1 MVRMKQGTVF
11 KSTGSWYQVRQAA
24 DDFIACR
31 MAGKKRLDAERIT
44 NPVGV
49 GDEVLFTVESDGT
62 GTIREILPR
71 RNYVVRQS
79 PRQKHQV
86 HFLATNID
94 QALLVVT
101 VIEPRLKVGFIDRF
115 LVMTEPYEIPTVIV
129 LNKCDL
135 YDEDAWESVEA
146 LKALYEPLGYRILP
160 CSALNGVGMPEIR
173 TLLKDK
179 RSLFAGQSGVGK
191 STLINA
197 VDPALSLRTHQ
208 LSDFSGKG
216 QHTTT
221 FAEMFTLEGGGE
233 IIDTPG
239 IKTLSFNHLT
249 VQDVSHNF
257 REIFRVGQQCRFGN
271 CTHRQEPGCA
281 VKEAV
286 ENGEISQIRYMNYL
300 QILDEIENQKY
311 WELREDV

>member
-135 YDEDAWESVEA
+135 YDEDSWESVEA

>member
-31 MAGKKRLDAERIT
+31 MAGKKRLDADRIT

-135 YDEDAWESVEA
+135 YDDDAWESVEA

-173 TLLKDK
+173 SLLKDK

-197 VDPALSLRTHQ
+197 VEPALSLRTHQ
-208 LSDFSGKG
+208 LSEFSGKG

-257 REIFRVGQQCRFGN
+257 REIFRVGQHCRFGN

-281 VKEAV
+281 VKQAV
-286 ENGEISQIRYMNYL
+286 EKGEISQIRYMNYL